1 MREEVR
7 LALPATAA
15 HVRLARLTVAS
26 LAAGL
31 GFSFDAVEDL
41 RIAVDELCYL
51 VGAGRRDGSITL
63 RFDIDDDGLV
73 ITGEGEARAQP
84 ADARRLSEQI
94 LAATVDSY
102 ELGGSDGRVVCR
114 LVRLR
119 EST

>member
-1 MREEVR
+1 VREEVR

-31 GFSFDAVEDL
+31 GFSFDTVEDL

-51 VGAGRRDGSITL
+51 VGAGGRDGSITL
-63 RFDIDDDGLV
+63 RFDIDDDALV
-73 ITGEGEARAQP
+73 ITGEGAARAQP
-84 ADARRLSEQI
+84 SDARRLSEQI

-114 LVRLR
+114 LVRRR
-119 EST
+119 EAT